1 MLTVG
6 ASDRLDDVRYEIR
19 GALSRRAHELE
30 KLGHEVVH
38 LNIGNPGRFGF
49 RTPETMRLAMIENLP
64 QAEPYCHQ
72 KGIFPAREAVVMQQ
86 QSRGVM
92 DVSAEEVFIGNGVS
106 ELIDLTLRGLLNLGD
121 EVLVPSPTYPLWTAS
136 VTLNGGKAVHYPCHP
151 DAGFIPSIEDI
162 RALVTARTRA
172 IVLINPNNPTGA
184 VYPKSLLSDIAAL
197 AREHGLVIMSDE
209 IYDQMLFEDAEFIPM
224 ATVAGG
230 AMCITYGG
238 LSKVYRACG
247 YRVGWCSISG
257 HTKDSQD
264 YLEGLEL
271 LAALRLC
278 SNVSGQW
285 AVQTALGGY
294 QSIFELTRPGGR
306 LFETRQLIV
315 DAVER
320 SRWLKLVKPS
330 GAMYAFVGVD
340 DQAIP
345 GFDDEE
351 FALKLLEDQHVLLAP
366 GSSFNT
372 GYRNHF
378 RITLLPRAEL
388 MAEVF
393 RRIELVLAEM
403 AEASTAKSA

>member
-1 MLTVG
+1 
-6 ASDRLDDVRYEIR
+6 
-19 GALSRRAHELE
+19 
-30 KLGHEVVH
+30 
-38 LNIGNPGRFGF
+38 
-49 RTPETMRLAMIENLP
+49 
-64 QAEPYCHQ
+64 
-72 KGIFPAREAVVMQQ
+72 
-86 QSRGVM
+86 
-92 DVSAEEVFIGNGVS
+92 
-106 ELIDLTLRGLLNLGD
+106 
-121 EVLVPSPTYPLWTAS
+121 
-136 VTLNGGKAVHYPCHP
+136 
-151 DAGFIPSIEDI
+151 
-162 RALVTARTRA
+162 
-172 IVLINPNNPTGA
+172 
-184 VYPKSLLSDIAAL
+184 
-197 AREHGLVIMSDE
+197 
-209 IYDQMLFEDAEFIPM
+209 
-224 ATVAGG
+224 
-230 AMCITYGG
+230 G

-306 LFETRQLIV
+306 LFETRRLIIE
-315 DAVER
+315 AAER
-320 SRWLKLVKPS
+320 SRWLSLVQPA

-340 DQAIP
+340 EQAIP

-372 GYRNHF
+372 SYRNHF

-393 RRIELVLAEM
+393 QRIELVLAEM
-403 AEASTAKSA
+403 AEAATAKSA